1 MSEVSP
7 QPQVKRRRPSRW
19 FKVSV
24 ISILVLA
31 NVAAG
36 FALWGIKTGQ
46 DFLARAETDN
56 EVTSALDTASG
67 DSLTFLIVGSDSREG
82 LDDLTN
88 FGDFSGARGD
98 VIILVKVDGNGSVMQ
113 MLSIPRDLWVS
124 IPGHGDNRINA
135 AYSFGGSR
143 LMVETIK
150 QNLDVEINHYVEIDF
165 IGFQGMIDELGGITI
180 DFPYPAR
187 DENSGLSVDAGSQR
201 LDGKMALAY
210 ARSRHYQEYR
220 DGSWQPVDANDFG
233 RSARQQQVIRA
244 IMAEIKSPSTV
255 TEAGGVART
264 LSKYVI
270 IDSRLAGASVAAF
283 AWDFR
288 GVIRGS
294 MDGTTLPA
302 VNRNIDGRSVVV
314 AKEPEAGQV
323 LANFRSGSAANASGF
338 NPSGGFLAVLDA
350 SG

>member
-1 MSEVSP
+1 MITV
-7 QPQVKRRRPSRW
+7 
-19 FKVSV
+19 
-24 ISILVLA
+24 LVLA

-36 FALWGIKTGQ
+36 FALWAVRTGQ
-46 DFLARAETDN
+46 DFLARAETDD
-56 EVTSALDTASG
+56 EVTGALDSASG

-113 MLSIPRDLWVS
+113 MLSIPRDLWVA
-124 IPGHGDNRINA
+124 IPGHGNNRINA

-150 QNLDVEINHYVEIDF
+150 ENLGVEINHYVEIDF
-165 IGFQGMIDELGGITI
+165 VGFQGMVDELGGITI

-187 DENSGLSVDAGSQR
+187 DANSGLSVDAGPQR
-201 LDGKMALAY
+201 LDGKQALAY
-210 ARSRHYQEYR
+210 ARSRHYQEHR
-220 DGSWQPVDANDFG
+220 DGGWQSVDANDFG
-233 RSARQQQVIRA
+233 RSARQQHVIRA
-244 IMAEIKSPSTV
+244 IMSEIKSPSTV
-255 TEAGGVART
+255 TEAGAVARN
-264 LSKYVI
+264 LSQYVI
-270 IDSRLAGASVAAF
+270 IDSRLAGSSVAAL

-288 GVIRGS
+288 GVLSGS

-338 NPSGGFLAVLDA
+338 HSGGPLLAVLDA
-350 SG
+350 LG